1 MINQSATVKWQ
12 GGLRLGK
19 GEISTESGALK
30 KVPYTFGG
38 RFEHEPGTNPEEL
51 IAAAHAACYSMFL
64 AGELQKINFVADSI
78 KVEARAKLE
87 NTPNDWTIT
96 RVYLNV
102 EAMVLGCDAGTFE
115 TLANRAKINCPVS
128 RVLRADIILEARLI
142 GLSTEIFEHG
152 PS

>member
-1 MINQSATVKWQ
+1 MINQSATVKWE

-38 RFEHEPGTNPEEL
+38 RFEHDPGTNPEEL

-87 NTPNDWTIT
+87 NISNDWTIT
-96 RVYLNV
+96 RIYLNV
-102 EAMVLGCDAGTFE
+102 EAIVLGLNAETFE
-115 TLANRAKINCPVS
+115 TLANRAKLNCPIS

-142 GLSTEIFEHG
+142 GLPSEVFEHG
-152 PS
+152 PV